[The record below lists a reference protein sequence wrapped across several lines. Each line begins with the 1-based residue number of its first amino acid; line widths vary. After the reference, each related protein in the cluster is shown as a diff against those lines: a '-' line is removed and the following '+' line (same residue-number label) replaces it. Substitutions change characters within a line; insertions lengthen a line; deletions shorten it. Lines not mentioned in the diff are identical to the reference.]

1 LNCDAGG
8 LALWDRLKKR
18 EDGPLGVG
26 DAPSEQL
33 AIEIL
38 GGVLVVVANSI
49 QQKAPGGYLST
60 FDMGGSIRRST
71 TTEKF
76 EGSLLERALPLR
88 EVV

>member
-1 LNCDAGG
+1 MNYDAGG

-38 GGVLVVVANSI
+38 GGGLV
-49 QQKAPGGYLST
+49 GGGQ
-60 FDMGGSIRRST
+60 FDPAESAGRI
-71 TTEKF
+71 
-76 EGSLLERALPLR
+76 LID
-88 EVV
+88 V